1 MSDQTDTQYRDR
13 RLSDTYKAL
22 ADERAP
28 DHLSDRV
35 LRLAAGETPYSRARA
50 WTRPLAWAA
59 TIGLSLAIVLELNR
73 LPPETPD
80 AIAVPAPDDA
90 LIGERHLNRKEPV
103 TSEAASL
110 VPASGLPTA
119 SVTDSQRTVQAMPPA
134 DRGDSVIKDEFAPQE
149 DAILRGAEDMARAQS
164 ESDQG
169 TQAIRAEP
177 GDKRAGAGPAEEVTS
192 GLAGEIAETA
202 ETDSA
207 DKVSVGAPAGKA
219 SFATLENTENRP
231 PSRNCGESRR
241 HTPEA
246 WLDCIRELEKAGR
259 EDEARIEYEEFRRV
273 FPDYDE

>member
-28 DHLSDRV
+28 DDLNDRV

-73 LPPETPD
+73 LPPEAPD
-80 AIAVPAPDDA
+80 AIAIPAPDDS
-90 LIGERHLNRKEPV
+90 LIGERQLKRKEPV
-103 TSEAASL
+103 TSEATSIA
-110 VPASGLPTA
+110 PASSLP
-119 SVTDSQRTVQAMPPA
+119 TDSQRAVQAVPPA
-134 DRGDSVIKDEFAPQE
+134 DRADSVIEDEIVPQE

-164 ESDQG
+164 ESDAG
-169 TQAIRAEP
+169 PQAMRAEP
-177 GDKRAGAGPAEEVTS
+177 GAKRAGAGPAEDATS
-192 GLAGEIAETA
+192 GLAAEMADTA
-202 ETDSA
+202 KTDSA

-219 SFATLENTENRP
+219 SFTTLDSTEDRP
-231 PSRNCGESRR
+231 PARNCGEGRR

-246 WLDCIRELEKAGR
+246 WLDCIRELEKTGR